1 MFRSDVRFSPFNG
14 FRFQFRFI
22 LHVVS
27 SEHREMTSYLQRQHL
42 VVLQTSQNLDP
53 RSIGLGIAL
62 LAILLS
68 TSTHAAVFTVNS
80 SFDVS
85 DANPGNG
92 ICETATG
99 NGACTLRAAIQE
111 TNALPGGDEI
121 NLAPG
126 TYLLTIVNE
135 LLITDTLTIT
145 GGGASSTII
154 DGNKSARPNS
164 RVLLVGSGI
173 TVNIT
178 GVTIRN
184 GGTNGSGGGIF
195 NVGTLALSNII
206 VSDNQD
212 DEDGGGIFSSGIL
225 TLTNSTVTGNTAAD
239 DAGGIFNITG
249 GTMTLT
255 NITVSRNSAGDGGG
269 GIRNSGTLTLT
280 NSTVSANSAG
290 QNGGGIYNFL

>member
-1 MFRSDVRFSPFNG
+1 
-14 FRFQFRFI
+14 
-22 LHVVS
+22 
-27 SEHREMTSYLQRQHL
+27 MTSYVQGQHLLVLQRFRNMGRCGAAVGVAL
-42 VVLQTSQNLDP
+42 
-53 RSIGLGIAL
+53 LGIF
-62 LAILLS
+62 LS

-92 ICETATG
+92 ICETAAG
-99 NGACTLRAAIQE
+99 NGTCTLRAAIQE
-111 TNALPGGDEI
+111 TNALPGGDEV

-135 LLITDTLTIT
+135 LLITDTLTMT

-154 DGNKSARPNS
+154 DGNEGARPHS

-195 NVGTLALSNII
+195 NVGTLTLSNII
-206 VSDNQD
+206 VSDNQ
-212 DEDGGGIFSSGIL
+212 
-225 TLTNSTVTGNTAAD
+225 
-239 DAGGIFNITG
+239 
-249 GTMTLT
+249 
-255 NITVSRNSAGDGGG
+255 
-269 GIRNSGTLTLT
+269 
-280 NSTVSANSAG
+280 
-290 QNGGGIYNFL
+290 